1 MKTDTEDTKW
11 YAITSQLLLTPCS
24 PGDPASAASVPQN
37 FGVWGLRHHFAI
49 HEPEGGGL
57 MDGLPGV
64 AAVQS
69 VAKAVTEDTT
79 PVINSP
85 EEKRETREVKKNKPD
100 PTS

>member
-1 MKTDTEDTKW
+1 
-11 YAITSQLLLTPCS
+11 
-24 PGDPASAASVPQN
+24 
-37 FGVWGLRHHFAI
+37 
-49 HEPEGGGL
+49 

-85 EEKRETREVKKNKPD
+85 EEKRKTRKVKKNKPD